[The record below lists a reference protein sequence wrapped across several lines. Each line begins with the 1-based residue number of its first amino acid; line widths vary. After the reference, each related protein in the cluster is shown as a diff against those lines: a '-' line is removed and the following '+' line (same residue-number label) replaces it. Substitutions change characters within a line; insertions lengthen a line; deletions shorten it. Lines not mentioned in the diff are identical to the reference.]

1 MFKKIFMLM
10 VTIFIIGLLFS
21 CQSLNRYPDKEG
33 VLLRNG
39 SFENGFGRPVGWW
52 KMTSQNR
59 AEWSKNQ
66 SYTAERSIAIKS
78 FKAKDEFSFW
88 AQTIKADS
96 ILGEKPILK
105 VFIKTEDLIGKGAAI
120 AIRCDKTIT
129 PKGNSEIFYSSEGK
143 NRIIGNTDWVE
154 YSIKLNAMITD
165 DIKSVTIYLILLR
178 ETSGTVYFDEISLS
192 Y

>member
-52 KMTSQNR
+52 KVTSQNR
-59 AEWSKNQ
+59 TEWSKNQ

-105 VFIKTEDLIGKGAAI
+105 VFIKILSCKYLAYII
-120 AIRCDKTIT
+120 YNFSVIT
-129 PKGNSEIFYSSEGK
+129 NIYK
-143 NRIIGNTDWVE
+143 
-154 YSIKLNAMITD
+154 IKY
-165 DIKSVTIYLILLR
+165 KIY
-178 ETSGTVYFDEISLS
+178 TKCQY
-192 Y
+192 